1 MLNDLRT
8 DLRFAFRTLRK
19 NPAYTG
25 LALVTL
31 ALGIGATT
39 AVFSLVNGVLLR
51 PLPYPEPDELVRVW
65 ERNDEGRAMNGAW
78 PNVMDWRETA
88 RSFEEIVAVADMGTA
103 TVLGIGEPVRVGVA
117 AVSEGFFRAL
127 GVASVRGRAFLPE
140 EHQAGV
146 APVAVVSESF
156 WRTYLGAE
164 PDLSALAL
172 NVSGFDVT
180 VVGVALVGLDYPGD
194 VDLWYPAEL
203 REPGPSRTAH
213 NYLVLGRLGDG
224 VTLERAKAELD
235 AITATFSE
243 DNPEAVQYSAY
254 FPFSVRVAPL
264 RDSLVGSSRR
274 ALVILLGASALLLLV
289 ACTNLASA
297 SLARGTG
304 REGEVAVRLALGA
317 GRGRIARQLFT
328 ESLTLAV
335 VGAAAGVG
343 LAAVVLR
350 VLPAFSARALPRMD
364 AVRLDGTVLLF
375 ALGAAVI
382 TAVVFGLL
390 PAFRVTEGGSAA
402 MLRTGRGGHGRRRRA
417 WFTLVAA
424 EVAVALVLLVGCGL
438 LIRSFYTV
446 LDVDPGFRTTGV
458 LTATVNP
465 PEMKYPD
472 GATRRTFYETL
483 ERELRALPDVA
494 EVGFV
499 ARPPLTGIANG
510 QIQVRGQDDV
520 TADYHLVDAG
530 YFAAFD
536 VPLIRGRLFDER
548 DREDTEHVVVVN
560 QAFAEMVWP
569 GEDPLGHQIT
579 AGGMDSYWNQEKWAT
594 VVGVVGDVRQRSLTE
609 EPRPGYYFSYRQRPS
624 RSWSMTV
631 AVRPERGRAVDLGPS
646 VRDVVRRLDPDVP
659 ISLATIESRVSRAVA
674 DRRFSMLVLGAF
686 AVVALLLASV
696 GIYGVVAYTVAR
708 RTREIGIRVALGADP
723 SSVRRFVQRDALRGV
738 AAGGVVGVGLALA
751 VTRVMQSLLYEVSPT
766 DPLTFA
772 AVVVTLGAVAWLA
785 AYMPARRGSTV
796 DPLEA
801 IRVE

>member
-1 MLNDLRT
+1 VLNDLRT
-8 DLRFAFRTLRK
+8 DLKFALRTLRK
-19 NPAYTG
+19 SPAYTG

-39 AVFSLVNGVLLR
+39 AIFSLVNGVLLR
-51 PLPYPEPDELVRVW
+51 PLPYPEPDELVRIW

-88 RSFEEIVAVADMGTA
+88 GSVEEIVAVADMGTA

-127 GVASVRGRAFLPE
+127 GVAPVRGRAFLPE
-140 EHQAGV
+140 EHRAGV

-180 VVGVALVGLDYPGD
+180 VVGVAPAGLDYPGD

-203 REPGPSRTAH
+203 REPSPSRTAH
-213 NYLVLGRLGDG
+213 NFIVLGRLGDG
-224 VTLERAKAELD
+224 VTVERAKAELD
-235 AITATFSE
+235 AITATFAE
-243 DNPEAVQYSAY
+243 DNPDAVQYSAY
-254 FPFSVRVAPL
+254 FPFSVRVTPL

-274 ALVILLGASALLLLV
+274 PLMILLGASALLLLV

-343 LAAVVLR
+343 LAAAALR
-350 VLPAFSARALPRMD
+350 VLPALSARALPRMD

-375 ALGAAVI
+375 ALVAAVV

-402 MLRTGRGGHGRRRRA
+402 TLRSGRGAPQRRRA
-417 WFTLVAA
+417 WFALVAA
-424 EVAVALVLLVGCGL
+424 EVALALVLLVGCGL

-446 LDVDPGFRTTGV
+446 LEVDPGFRTTGV

-472 GATRRTFYETL
+472 GAARRTFYKSL

-494 EVGFV
+494 EVGFT
-499 ARPPLTGIANG
+499 ARPPLAGIANG

-520 TADYHLVDAG
+520 TADYHLVDTG

-536 VPLIRGRLFDER
+536 IPLIRGRLFDER

-560 QAFAEMVWP
+560 RAFAEMVWP
-569 GEDPLGHQIT
+569 GEDPLGRQIT

-594 VVGVVGDVRQRSLTE
+594 VVGVVGDVRQRSLIE
-609 EPRPGYYFSYRQRPS
+609 EARPGYYFSYRQRPS

-631 AVRPERGRAVDLGPS
+631 AVRPERGRAVDLGPP
-646 VRDVVRRLDPDVP
+646 VRDVVRRIDPDVP
-659 ISLATIESRVSRAVA
+659 VSITTMESRVSTAVA
-674 DRRFSMLVLGAF
+674 DRRFSMLVLVVF
-686 AVVALLLASV
+686 AVVALVLASV

-723 SSVRRFVQRDALRGV
+723 VSVRRFVQRDALLGA
-738 AAGGVVGVGLALA
+738 AAGGVAGIGLALA
-751 VTRVMQSLLYEVSPT
+751 LTRIMQSLLYEVSPT
-766 DPLTFA
+766 DPVTFA
-772 AVVVTLGAVAWLA
+772 AVVATLGAVAWLA
-785 AYMPARRGSTV
+785 AYMPSRRGSKV
-796 DPLEA
+796 DPLQA
-801 IRVE
+801 IRAE